1 MFTLEQIQQVHSKV
15 KSGADFPAYVKDL
28 KVLGVTHYV
37 AFVSDGQTTYY
48 GNNDFKI
55 TSSAKYDA
63 LKINPSLDKEQFV
76 SDLKAH
82 QQGKTDFPT
91 FCIDCA
97 KSGINKWILD
107 FDKMICT
114 YFDLEENEI
123 LTEQI
128 PQ

>member
-1 MFTLEQIQQVHSKV
+1 MFTLEQIQQAHSKV
-15 KSGADFPAYVKDL
+15 KSGADFPVYVKDL
-28 KVLGVTHYV
+28 KALGITRYV

-48 GNNDFKI
+48 GNNDFEI

-63 LKINPSLDKEQFV
+63 LKINPNLDKEQFV

-91 FCIDCA
+91 FCSDCA

-107 FDKMICT
+107 FNKMICT